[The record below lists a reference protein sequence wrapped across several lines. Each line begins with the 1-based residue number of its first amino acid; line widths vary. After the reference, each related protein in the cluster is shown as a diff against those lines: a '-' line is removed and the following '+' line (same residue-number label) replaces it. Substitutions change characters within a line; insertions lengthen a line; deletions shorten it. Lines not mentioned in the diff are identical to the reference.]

1 MVNSV
6 HCGELSRYHKI
17 NIYRPNVFL
26 MFKSEPGMDPLKEL
40 EWLLNGIKQNGKD
53 AQKTILYVR

>member
-1 MVNSV
+1 
-6 HCGELSRYHKI
+6 
-17 NIYRPNVFL
+17 

-40 EWLLNGIKQNGKD
+40 EWLLNGMKQNGKD

>member
-1 MVNSV
+1 
-6 HCGELSRYHKI
+6 
-17 NIYRPNVFL
+17 
-26 MFKSEPGMDPLKEL
+26 MFKGEPGMDLLKEL